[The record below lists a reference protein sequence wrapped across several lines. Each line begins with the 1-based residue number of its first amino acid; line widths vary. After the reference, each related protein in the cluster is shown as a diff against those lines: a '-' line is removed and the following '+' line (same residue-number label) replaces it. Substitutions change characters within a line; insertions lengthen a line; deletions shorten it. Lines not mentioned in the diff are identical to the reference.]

1 MKTYAGQVIDK
12 NYRVGIVVAHFNQ
25 LITEKL
31 LEGALGDLNKVGVSN
46 DRITVAWVPGAMEL
60 PRAAKLLSQ
69 SGEVDGIIALGAV
82 IKGQTDHYAYVC
94 SQTATGLSAVSLSG
108 SVPVMFGVLTTDN
121 MEQAINRAGGKAGNK
136 GAECAGGL
144 LEMLGLQAW
153 LAKEN

>member
-94 SQTATGLSAVSLSG
+94 SQTLPA
-108 SVPVMFGVLTTDN
+108 
-121 MEQAINRAGGKAGNK
+121 
-136 GAECAGGL
+136 
-144 LEMLGLQAW
+144 
-153 LAKEN
+153 